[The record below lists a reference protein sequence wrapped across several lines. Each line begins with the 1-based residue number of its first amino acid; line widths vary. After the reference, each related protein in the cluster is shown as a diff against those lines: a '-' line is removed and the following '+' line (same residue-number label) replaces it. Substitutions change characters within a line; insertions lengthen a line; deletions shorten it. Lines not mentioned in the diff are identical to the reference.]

1 MRHLF
6 SRRTLDLGILLAV
19 LLGLGTPRPAWAQGK
34 SSVVTLIPSA
44 DWQLTSS
51 NTADASALADWGGD
65 PAIEHEY
72 GVTAYTSRT
81 YTFANHKADVLVE
94 QAADPSSAYGLLT
107 FYRTP
112 AMTSLDGSPLTVA
125 AAGKALLARGPAF
138 IRVSVSAPEALP
150 LGDYVALLRLIGG
163 PPPPPRA
170 LSQLPEPLPSRG
182 LVDGSQKYV
191 LGPIAAAKVAP
202 ALTPNLI
209 GFDEGAELQTG
220 LYRTGA
226 SSGTLT
232 LAAINYPTPQIARA
246 EFAAI
251 NKELCQPGADPH
263 GFDCRRHDT
272 YVLIA
277 MNAPSRAVADRFLD
291 GFTVSKT
298 ISQDQGNP
306 DGTTVFQMLRL
317 LIANGVL
324 IMMLAVFS
332 FAGGILVFVSKRLAR
347 KWFANS
353 IFVEAEGAGII
364 ILDLSDVR
372 R

>member
-1 MRHLF
+1 MKTPGL
-6 SRRTLDLGILLAV
+6 SLVLASLLAAIS
-19 LLGLGTPRPAWAQGK
+19 TPSVIAQDKG
-34 SSVVTLIPSA
+34 SVVTLIPTA
-44 DWQLTSS
+44 DWELTSS
-51 NTADASALADWGGD
+51 QTASASALADWGGD

-72 GVTAYTSRT
+72 GVTAYSTRS
-81 YTFANHKADVLVE
+81 YTFANHKADVLIE

-112 AMTSLDGSPLTVA
+112 GMTSLDGRVTVVQS
-125 AAGKALLARGPAF
+125 GKALLARGPAF
-138 IRVSVSAPEALP
+138 IRVSVSAADTLP
-150 LGDYVALLRLIGG
+150 LGDFVALLRLIGG
-163 PPPPPRA
+163 PAPGSRA

-182 LVDGSQKYV
+182 LVDGSQKYA
-191 LGPIAAAKVAP
+191 LGPLAASKILP
-202 ALTPNLI
+202 AITPNLI

-220 LYRTGA
+220 LYRVGT

-232 LAAINYPTPQIARA
+232 LAAIDYPTPQIARA
-246 EFAAI
+246 EFEAI
-251 NKELCQPGADPH
+251 NKAVCQPGGDSPSSNT
-263 GFDCRRHDT
+263 FDCRRSDT

-277 MNAPSRAVADRFLD
+277 MNAPSAAVADQFLA

-298 ISQDQGNP
+298 ISQDQPNP
-306 DGTTVFQMLRL
+306 EDHTVWQMLRL

-347 KWFANS
+347 RWFANS
-353 IFVEAEGAGII
+353 LFVEAEGAGII